1 MSRTLTTWPGTVSG
15 LGCEPMVA
23 TVSRAHWKDS
33 QTPRS
38 SVSDEPEGARHDDE
52 RDHQRELAQA
62 PQEGPDLG
70 ALAHQWW

>member
-1 MSRTLTTWPGTVSG
+1 MSRVLTTCPGTVSG
-15 LGCEPMVA
+15 LGCEPIVA
-23 TVSRAHWKDS
+23 TVSSAHWKDS

-38 SVSDEPEGARHDDE
+38 SVSASPTVPASEHE
-52 RDHQRELAQA
+52 RDHQRELTQA

>member
-1 MSRTLTTWPGTVSG
+1 
-15 LGCEPMVA
+15 MVA
-23 TVSRAHWKDS
+23 TVSSAHWNDS
-33 QTPRS
+33 QTPSS
-38 SVSDEPEGARHDDE
+38 SVSASPMVPASDDE

>member
-1 MSRTLTTWPGTVSG
+1 MSRVLTIWPGTVSG

-23 TVSRAHWKDS
+23 TVSSAHWNDS

-38 SVSDEPEGARHDDE
+38 SVSASADRPRRDDE